1 MLRDFFVVFSPR
13 YDPVSLFLMSR
24 VQSGP
29 HIQQAV
35 GMLGLIPG
43 NSLGGRGKG
52 ADGV

>member
-1 MLRDFFVVFSPR
+1 MLRDFLSS
-13 YDPVSLFLMSR
+13 SLVGTIMSVCFLSR